1 MSTLLEELFGEVTLE
16 NSRLLSKDSIEMLN
30 LKIFAILPRRLSFT
44 GGNIRP
50 SNYLNRI
57 SDETIFS
64 PKSY

>member
-16 NSRLLSKDSIEMLN
+16 NTRLLSKDSIEMLN
-30 LKIFAILPRRLSFT
+30 LKIFAILPRRLSFIR
-44 GGNIRP
+44 GNVWP
-50 SNYLNRI
+50 SNYINRI